1 MVSRVGAWDE
11 LLSTCMEGE
20 KSCKKMM
27 MVHASGGL
35 NVIGLD
41 RKEKRLGLNFGPIG
55 WAEMGLVSKEWAWV
69 EGNGLRRCKGRNE
82 QWLLQF
88 CS

>member
-20 KSCKKMM
+20 KSCKEMI

-35 NVIGLD
+35 NVIGLE
-41 RKEKRLGLNFGPIG
+41 RKEKGLGLGAL
-55 WAEMGLVSKEWAWV
+55 WAMLA
-69 EGNGLRRCKGRNE
+69 
-82 QWLLQF
+82 
-88 CS
+88 